1 MKMVK
6 TLSIKASIVVP
17 IFAIIIVLETLVA
30 SYAIDQMPFFDT
42 SAEQKGRIHV
52 GKNEQAIAAIPADYH
67 FVNEGKL
74 TIAVAPSD
82 PPLSFYASDAATP
95 IGSEADFA
103 SVIAESLDKQLELV
117 AIPWID
123 WSLGLSSG
131 KYDAVLANIG
141 VTEARK
147 KKFDFSTY
155 RQGIHGFYVK
165 TDSPIKKIAKPEDL
179 AGLRVV
185 VGGGTNQER
194 IMLRWNDIVTKENLK
209 PITLQDYDDSA
220 ARLLAIQSGRA
231 DVIVAPHA
239 QLVYMAMR
247 DGNLRQVGTLIAGW
261 PDRSDV
267 SVVTRK
273 GSGLGNPITIA
284 VNGLIKSGDYQKI
297 LTRWHLQDEALLSSE
312 TNPAG
317 MAEE

>member
-1 MKMVK
+1 MKK
-6 TLSIKASIVVP
+6 TKLFLPLVLLVVL
-17 IFAIIIVLETLVA
+17 IETVTNTSAL
-30 SYAIDQMPFFDT
+30 DQKPFFDT
-42 SAEQKGRIHV
+42 TAEQRGRIHV
-52 GKNEQAIAAIPADYH
+52 EKNEDAIKAIPPDYH
-67 FVNEGKL
+67 FVNQDKL

-82 PPLSFYASDAATP
+82 PPLLFYANDAKTP

-103 SVIAESLDKQLELV
+103 SAIAESLGKKLELV
-117 AIPWID
+117 PIPWVD
-123 WSLGLSSG
+123 WPLGLSSG
-131 KYDAVLANIG
+131 KYDAVLANVG

-165 TDSPIKKIAKPEDL
+165 SDSPIKKIEKPEDL
-179 AGLRVV
+179 AGYRVI

-194 IMLRWNDIVTKENLK
+194 IMLHWNDIVTRENLK
-209 PITLQDYDDSA
+209 PIALQDYDDSA
-220 ARLLAIQSGRA
+220 AKLLAIQSGRA

-239 QLVYMAMR
+239 KLAYMALR
-247 DGNLRQVGTLIAGW
+247 DGNLRKVGTLLAGW

-273 GSGLGNPITIA
+273 SSGLAEPITIA
-284 VNGLIKSGDYQKI
+284 INGLIKSGVYGKI
-297 LTRWHLQDEALLSSE
+297 LEKWHQEDEALDVSE
-312 TNPAG
+312 TNPQG

>member
-1 MKMVK
+1 MNK
-6 TLSIKASIVVP
+6 S
-17 IFAIIIVLETLVA
+17 IIILPLLVIVILFRMTLTVWGL
-30 SYAIDQMPFFDT
+30 DQKPFFDT
-42 SAEQKGRIHV
+42 SAEQNGRIHV
-52 GKNEQAIAAIPADYH
+52 EKNEDAIKAIPQDFH
-67 FVNEGKL
+67 FVNRDKL
-74 TIAVAPSD
+74 TIAVTPSD
-82 PPLSFYASDAATP
+82 PPLSFYASDAITP
-95 IGSEADFA
+95 IGSEVDFA
-103 SVIAESLDKQLELV
+103 SAIAESLGKQLELV
-117 AIPWID
+117 PIPWID

-165 TDSPIKKIAKPEDL
+165 SDSSIKKIEKPEDL
-179 AGLRVV
+179 AGYRVI

-194 IMLRWNDIVTKENLK
+194 IMLRWNDIVTHEKLK

-220 ARLLAIQSGRA
+220 AKLLALQSGRA
-231 DVIVAPHA
+231 DVIVGPHA
-239 QLVYMAMR
+239 QLVYFALR
-247 DGNLRQVGTLIAGW
+247 DHNLRKAGTLIAGW

-273 GSGLGNPITIA
+273 SSGLAEPITIA
-284 VNGLIKSGDYQKI
+284 INGLIKSGAYEKI
-297 LTRWHLQDEALLSSE
+297 LSRWHLEDEALDVSE
-312 TNPAG
+312 TNPKG

>member
-1 MKMVK
+1 MTM
-6 TLSIKASIVVP
+6 IKAPLKKAGIAVP
-17 IFAIIIVLETLVA
+17 LLAMIILLKTLVA
-30 SYAIDQMPFFDT
+30 SHAIDQKPFFDAA
-42 SAEQKGRIHV
+42 AEQKGRIHV
-52 GKNEQAIAAIPADYH
+52 GKNEQAIAALPADYH

-95 IGSEADFA
+95 IGSEVDFA
-103 SVIAESLDKQLELV
+103 SALAESLGKQLELV

-155 RQGIHGFYVK
+155 RQGIHCFYVK
-165 TDSPIKKIAKPEDL
+165 SDSPIKTIEKPEDL

-194 IMLRWNDIVTKENLK
+194 IMLRWNDIVGKEHLK

-239 QLVYMAMR
+239 QLLYMALR
-247 DGNLRQVGTLIAGW
+247 DGNFRQAGTLIAGW

-273 GSGLGNPITIA
+273 GSGLAEPITIA
-284 VNGLIKSGDYQKI
+284 INGLIKSGDYQKI
-297 LTRWHLQDEALLSSE
+297 LTRWHLQDEALLTSE

>member
-1 MKMVK
+1 MAKFCNLRALLV
-6 TLSIKASIVVP
+6 TVFLIETTVAAVAVDHNP
-17 IFAIIIVLETLVA
+17 IFDI
-30 SYAIDQMPFFDT
+30 
-42 SAEQKGRIHV
+42 SAEQAHRIHV
-52 GKNEQAIAAIPADYH
+52 GKNEQAIATIPADYH
-67 FVNEGKL
+67 FVKEGKL

-95 IGSEADFA
+95 IGSEVDFA
-103 SVIAESLDKQLELV
+103 SAIAESLDKQLELV

-155 RQGIHGFYVK
+155 RQGIHGFYVRA
-165 TDSPIKKIAKPEDL
+165 DSPIKTIAKPEDL

-194 IMLRWNDIVTKENLK
+194 IMLRWNDIVTRENLK

-247 DGNLRQVGTLIAGW
+247 DGNLRQAGTLVAGW

-273 GSGLGNPITIA
+273 GSGLGEPITIA
-284 VNGLIKSGDYQKI
+284 INGLIKSGDYQKI
-297 LTRWHLQDEALLSSE
+297 LTRWHLQDEALLTSE

>member
-1 MKMVK
+1 MKK
-6 TLSIKASIVVP
+6 TKIFVP
-17 IFAIIIVLETLVA
+17 LFFIAFLAETMLNA
-30 SYAIDQMPFFDT
+30 YALDQKLFFDT

-52 GKNEQAIAAIPADYH
+52 EKNDDAIKAIPQDYH
-67 FVNEGKL
+67 FVRQDTL
-74 TIAVAPSD
+74 TVAVAPSD
-82 PPLSFYASDAATP
+82 PPLLFYANDAKTP

-103 SVIAESLDKQLELV
+103 SAIAESLGKKLELV
-117 AIPWID
+117 PIPWVD
-123 WSLGLSSG
+123 WPLGLSSG

-165 TDSPIKKIAKPEDL
+165 SDSPIKKIENEDL
-179 AGLRVV
+179 AGYRVV
-185 VGGGTNQER
+185 VGSGTNQER
-194 IMLRWNDIVTKENLK
+194 IMLRWNDIVTRENLK
-209 PITLQDYDDSA
+209 PIALQDYDDSA

-239 QLVYMAMR
+239 KLAYMALR
-247 DGNLRQVGTLIAGW
+247 DGNLRKVGTLLAGW

-273 GSGLGNPITIA
+273 SSGLAEPITISI
-284 VNGLIKSGDYQKI
+284 NGLIKSGAYGKI
-297 LTRWHLQDEALLSSE
+297 LEKWHLEDEALDVSE
-312 TNPAG
+312 NNPEG
-317 MAEE
+317 MADE

>member
-1 MKMVK
+1 MKK
-6 TLSIKASIVVP
+6 TKIFVPLFFIVFLAETVLNAS
-17 IFAIIIVLETLVA
+17 AL
-30 SYAIDQMPFFDT
+30 DQKPFFDT

-52 GKNEQAIAAIPADYH
+52 EKNDDAIKAIPQDYH
-67 FVNEGKL
+67 FVNQDKL

-82 PPLSFYASDAATP
+82 PPLSFYASDAKTP

-103 SVIAESLDKQLELV
+103 SAIAESLGKQLELV
-117 AIPWID
+117 PIPWID

-165 TDSPIKKIAKPEDL
+165 SDSPIKKIEKPEDL
-179 AGLRVV
+179 AGYRVI

-194 IMLRWNDIVTKENLK
+194 IMLRWNEIVTREKLK
-209 PITLQDYDDSA
+209 PIELQDYDDSA
-220 ARLLAIQSGRA
+220 AKLLALQSGRA
-231 DVIVAPHA
+231 DVIVGPHA
-239 QLVYMAMR
+239 QLVYMALR
-247 DGNLRQVGTLIAGW
+247 DNNLRKAGTLIAGW
-261 PDRSDV
+261 PNRSDV

-273 GSGLGNPITIA
+273 SSGLAEPVTIA
-284 VNGLIKSGDYQKI
+284 INGLIKSGAYEKI
-297 LTRWHLQDEALLSSE
+297 LARWHLEDEALNVSK
-312 TNPAG
+312 TNPEG
-317 MAEE
+317 MADE

>member
-1 MKMVK
+1 MTMIKAPLKKAGIAVPLLAMIILLK
-6 TLSIKASIVVP
+6 TLVG
-17 IFAIIIVLETLVA
+17 
-30 SYAIDQMPFFDT
+30 SYAIDQKPFFDA
-42 SAEQKGRIHV
+42 SAEQKGGIHV
-52 GKNEQAIAAIPADYH
+52 EKDEQAIAAIPADYH

-95 IGSEADFA
+95 VGSEVDFA
-103 SVIAESLDKQLELV
+103 CAIAESLGKQLELV

-165 TDSPIKKIAKPEDL
+165 SDSPIKTIEKPEDL

-194 IMLRWNDIVTKENLK
+194 IMLRWNDIVGKEHLK

-239 QLVYMAMR
+239 QLLYMALR

-273 GSGLGNPITIA
+273 GSGLSKPITIA
-284 VNGLIKSGDYQKI
+284 INGLIKSGDYQKI
-297 LTRWHLQDEALLSSE
+297 LARWHLQDEALAAST